1 MNSTAQ
7 IKETRMPLDIEKDLL
22 KSLLVM
28 TDVIE
33 ARDTYTGGHVWRVS
47 QLSKALA
54 LQLGLSKDEAI
65 HASIG
70 GYLHDLGKI
79 GIPDIILRKPEK
91 LTEAEFETIKTHPM
105 IGANLLNE
113 HPLGNLV
120 MDVVLHHHE
129 RMDGKGYPDKID
141 GDALSLNAQIVG
153 LMDAFDALTSSRPYR
168 KGTKIE
174 DAISILMK
182 DSGSHFDPG
191 LLAGLQALS
200 RTPQLVHIVGHS
212 DEGIPIIDCP
222 ACGAIFSISRR
233 TQDGDIAFCRTCTGK
248 HIMHKKADA
257 FEAEF
262 SGVTGTPD
270 DLRPRA
276 DMDVVT
282 DFMKKVP
289 NSLNVQTEKPKGRK
303 SIFLFFQK

>member
-1 MNSTAQ
+1 MSLN
-7 IKETRMPLDIEKDLL
+7 IEKDLL

-47 QLSKALA
+47 QLAKALA

-65 HASIG
+65 HVSIG

-79 GIPDIILRKPEK
+79 GIPDAILRKPEK
-91 LTEAEFETIKTHPM
+91 LNDAEFDTIKTHPL

-113 HPLGNLV
+113 HPLGDLV
-120 MDVVLHHHE
+120 LDMAVHHHE
-129 RMDGKGYPDKID
+129 RIDGKGYPDRID
-141 GDALSLNAQIVG
+141 GDSLSLNAQIIG

-174 DAISILMK
+174 DAIAILMR
-182 DSGSHFDPG
+182 DSGTHFDPK
-191 LLAGLQALS
+191 LLAALQALS
-200 RTPQLVHIVGHS
+200 LTPQLGHIVGHS

-233 TQDGDIAFCRTCTGK
+233 THDGDIAYCRTCTGK
-248 HIMHKKADA
+248 HVMHKKADA

-262 SGVTGTPD
+262 SGVTGTPE

-276 DMDVVT
+276 DMDVVD
-282 DFMKKVP
+282 DFMKKIP
-289 NSLNVQTEKPKGRK
+289 NSLNVQASPTKRK
-303 SIFLFFQK
+303 SFFSFFQK